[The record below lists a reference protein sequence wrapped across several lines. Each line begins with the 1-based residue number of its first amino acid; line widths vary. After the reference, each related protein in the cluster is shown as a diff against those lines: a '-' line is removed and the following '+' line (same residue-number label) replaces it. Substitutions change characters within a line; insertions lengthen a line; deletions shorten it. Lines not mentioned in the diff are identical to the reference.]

1 MIESIIT
8 GGEGSG
14 MEKKSIWK
22 RTIVP
27 SALFLLAFGLYVG
40 YSSWDEKNNED
51 VRKIHEAVA
60 ASKEANEDIASF
72 QQDSANKDFKSVGSF
87 ISKFHQKYNKSLGW
101 GGIDS
106 VKWDA
111 EMETAAEINSIIK
124 GIQTDNGDLQAD
136 FKAIS
141 EYAKMIGS
149 GERDKK
155 ALLKLHRYFHDLD
168 IEVNGYKD
176 TNDYFDVTE
185 YKRSENG

>member
-1 MIESIIT
+1 
-8 GGEGSG
+8 

-40 YSSWDEKNNED
+40 FSSWDSKNNED
-51 VRKIHEAVA
+51 ARKIHEAVA
-60 ASKEANEDIASF
+60 ASKDANEDIASF
-72 QQDSANKDFKSVGSF
+72 QQYSANKDFKSVGSF
-87 ISKFHQKYNKSLGW
+87 ISRFHQKYNKSLGW

-106 VKWDA
+106 VKW
-111 EMETAAEINSIIK
+111 ETQMETAAEINSIIK
-124 GIQTDNGDLQAD
+124 DIQTDNGDLQAD
-136 FKAIS
+136 FNAIS
-141 EYAKMIGS
+141 KYAKTIEG
-149 GERDKK
+149 GRRDKK

-185 YKRSENG
+185 YKSSENG